1 MAIAHHAGSYV
12 QEFAGELDRW
22 RGRIENLKRMAGPVA
37 AQSRGEIEAGVFRV
51 GSILKAAQD
60 LISRAD
66 TMTAEQWME
75 IHPKVT
81 AILRA
86 LQSCY
91 NNLVADWP
99 SL

>member
-1 MAIAHHAGSYV
+1 MAIAHDAESYV
-12 QEFAGELDRW
+12 LEFAGEFDRW
-22 RGRIENLKRMAGPVA
+22 QGRIENLRRMAGPVA
-37 AQSRGEIEAGVFRV
+37 AQSRGEIEAGVRRIE
-51 GSILKAAQD
+51 SLLKAARG
-60 LISRAD
+60 LIGRSD

-81 AILRA
+81 AALRA

-91 NNLVADWP
+91 NNLAADWP